1 MKYRSAEHD
10 LIRFGVKLIA
20 ELGFDYKT
28 LCIGNREKACG
39 FLVIF

>member
-1 MKYRSAEHD
+1 
-10 LIRFGVKLIA
+10 LIA

-39 FLVIF
+39 FLVIFWKPFDNFNVLSVIIY